1 MRSLSLI
8 PRFTLLCLLLTG
20 LWACK
25 KEESTNNP
33 NGNPGGGNTPT
44 QVLVIEN
51 GARTLQ
57 PDQSLTYS
65 AVLVSSSGV
74 TPATGVTWSSSST
87 GVAEINSSGVLVV
100 KGTGHTTITASV
112 SSGGVTYT
120 ASVPLGIR
128 LPGVFAVAPS
138 AVVITPNNQIQ
149 LETVFFGQGNT
160 NYTYTSSNTNVV
172 EVSSTGLANFKNT
185 GEAQITVT
193 ASTQPDNP
201 FIIPVLVVGAPTVS
215 LPVTRVAVT
224 PANGEIFRG
233 ENLTLTAKA
242 YDGNNAEVS
251 RTFAWS
257 TSDANIATISS
268 TGILTGTGIG
278 NVTVFAKTDGI
289 IGQAEVLVNPD
300 TIIIV
305 EPFQFSLAPG
315 ATKQFTAK
323 AYNLRTNTLL
333 TGITNFIWEVPT
345 YGIPIFDIATV
356 NSTGLVTMRSTATPG
371 LATMVIARTNSP
383 TVMEGGATLT
393 VSMSQ
398 GEDCGTG
405 NPDVATINVA
415 QGNTINLSLIST
427 PMVSLTVSAL
437 DGTGN
442 PVSGDP
448 ALKYNSSNINV
459 ATVGTDGTV
468 TATGQGTAT
477 ITICSGTFASK
488 TVTVNVSL

>member
-172 EVSSTGLANFKNT
+172 EV
-185 GEAQITVT
+185 
-193 ASTQPDNP
+193 
-201 FIIPVLVVGAPTVS
+201 
-215 LPVTRVAVT
+215 RVFLKF
-224 PANGEIFRG
+224 P
-233 ENLTLTAKA
+233 
-242 YDGNNAEVS
+242 EV
-251 RTFAWS
+251 
-257 TSDANIATISS
+257 
-268 TGILTGTGIG
+268 
-278 NVTVFAKTDGI
+278 
-289 IGQAEVLVNPD
+289 
-300 TIIIV
+300 
-305 EPFQFSLAPG
+305 
-315 ATKQFTAK
+315 
-323 AYNLRTNTLL
+323 
-333 TGITNFIWEVPT
+333 
-345 YGIPIFDIATV
+345 
-356 NSTGLVTMRSTATPG
+356 
-371 LATMVIARTNSP
+371 
-383 TVMEGGATLT
+383 
-393 VSMSQ
+393 
-398 GEDCGTG
+398 
-405 NPDVATINVA
+405 
-415 QGNTINLSLIST
+415 
-427 PMVSLTVSAL
+427 
-437 DGTGN
+437 
-442 PVSGDP
+442 
-448 ALKYNSSNINV
+448 
-459 ATVGTDGTV
+459 
-468 TATGQGTAT
+468 
-477 ITICSGTFASK
+477 
-488 TVTVNVSL
+488 